1 MNYILRNISS
11 CSSCLLSLITELFKL
26 KQNKFDHYQLLS
38 NLKINEFQHPYD
50 VILDTFTGRWFGI
63 TIVGGIGAYFF

>member
-26 KQNKFDHYQLLS
+26 KQTKFVHYQLLS
-38 NLKINEFQHPYD
+38 NLKINEFQPPYD